1 MTFAKNY
8 SNKCLLSIGMLLLAQ
23 QTIAACNKADWQ
35 QLLRHADASAVV
47 SHIKNHHCELDQSLD
62 NISKTA
68 LAYAIDSRNRAAVQV
83 LLQAGADA
91 NVDGYDGRT
100 PLFYAAESKDVGI
113 VEDLITK
120 GADVNA
126 CTRTSGITVLMIAVL
141 ESSPAIVASL
151 VAHGASLDETDKYD
165 QTAINYVDK
174 LPAHRR
180 ASMRAALRKR

>member
-1 MTFAKNY
+1 
-8 SNKCLLSIGMLLLAQ
+8 MLLLTQ
-23 QTIAACNKADWQ
+23 QTIAACNKEDWQ

-47 SHIKNHHCELDQSLD
+47 SYIKNHHCELDQSLD
-62 NISKTA
+62 DISRPA
-68 LAYAIDSRNRAAVQV
+68 LVYAIEGHNRAAVQV

-100 PLFYAAESKDVGI
+100 PLFYAVQSKDIGI

-126 CTRTSGITVLMIAVL
+126 YTRTSGITVLMIAVL

-174 LPAHRR
+174 LPANRR
-180 ASMRAALRKR
+180 AAMRVALRKR

>member
-1 MTFAKNY
+1 MPYVKNY
-8 SNKCLLSIGMLLLAQ
+8 SNRCLLSIGMLLLTQ
-23 QTIAACNKADWQ
+23 QTIAACNKEDWQ

-47 SHIKNHHCELDQSLD
+47 SYIKNHHCELDQSLD
-62 NISKTA
+62 DISRPA
-68 LAYAIDSRNRAAVQV
+68 LVYAIEGHNRAAVQV

-100 PLFYAAESKDVGI
+100 PLFYAVQSKDIGI

-126 CTRTSGITVLMIAVL
+126 YTRTSGITVLMIAVL

-174 LPAHRR
+174 LPANRR
-180 ASMRAALRKR
+180 AAMRVALRKR